1 MEETLK
7 DQIIN
12 IFVMQNA
19 YDADHALSLVKTAF
33 HEGDLFMLPKD
44 AEIKS
49 VFDGWFK
56 STGVQEARQIVEDM
70 FDGYNEAIDDV
81 LTLMKRLKTT
91 DKEILMKKIEKLKK
105 D

>member
-7 DQIIN
+7 DQIVY

-19 YDADHALSLVKTAF
+19 YDAENAVDLVKTAF
-33 HEGDLFMLPKD
+33 QEGDLFMLPKD
-44 AEIKS
+44 NEIKNIFES
-49 VFDGWFK
+49 WAK
-56 STGVQEARQIVEDM
+56 STGLKEARKIAEDM